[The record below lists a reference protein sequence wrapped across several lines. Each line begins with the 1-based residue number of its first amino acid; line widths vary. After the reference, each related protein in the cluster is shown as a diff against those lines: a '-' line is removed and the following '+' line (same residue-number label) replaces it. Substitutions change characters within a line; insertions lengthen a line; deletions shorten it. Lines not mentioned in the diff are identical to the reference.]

1 MFADPDENLFYL
13 TQTKDW
19 SSTSISK
26 IAIVSCE
33 AERESILSRKFDA
46 FQKMKMG
53 TRELK
58 TD

>member
-19 SSTSISK
+19 SSASISK
-26 IAIVSCE
+26 IAIVSWE
-33 AERESILSRKFDA
+33 VKRESILSRKFDA
-46 FQKMKMG
+46 FQKTKIG
-53 TRELK
+53 ARESK